1 MVRVADLVI
10 QKLID
15 QGIKHIFLITGRG
28 ILYLTDAV
36 AKNKEIEGVST
47 YHEQGASYAA
57 MAYALIRIIYP
68 LFLSLGSICCR
79 KQRGL
84 LQRLSGPMG
93 HRKQTL
99 LL

>member
-15 QGIKHIFLITGRG
+15 QGIKHVFLITGRG

-57 MAYALIRIIYP
+57 MAYAALNDGM
-68 LFLSLGSICCR
+68 SA
-79 KQRGL
+79 
-84 LQRLSGPMG
+84 
-93 HRKQTL
+93 
-99 LL
+99 